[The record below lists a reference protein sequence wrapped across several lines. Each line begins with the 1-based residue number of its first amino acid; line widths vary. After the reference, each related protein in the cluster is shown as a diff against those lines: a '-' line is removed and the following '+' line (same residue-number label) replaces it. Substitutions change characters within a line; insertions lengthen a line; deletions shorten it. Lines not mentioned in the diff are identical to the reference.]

1 MQNLCSMF
9 LMFNNHL
16 RNVYKINIFTEIHP
30 YSKKKKINLTGLYI
44 KIVLIKIS

>member
-1 MQNLCSMF
+1 MQNLCI

-16 RNVYKINIFTEIHP
+16 KNVYKINIFTEIHP
-30 YSKKKKINLTGLYI
+30 YSKKKINLTGLYI